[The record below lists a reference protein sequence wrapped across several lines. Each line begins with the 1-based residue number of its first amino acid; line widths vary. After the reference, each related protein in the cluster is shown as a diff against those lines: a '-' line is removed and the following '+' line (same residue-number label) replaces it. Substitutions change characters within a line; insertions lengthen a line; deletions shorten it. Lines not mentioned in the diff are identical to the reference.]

1 MVRPDKARY
10 CYDFLLS
17 FRSSRNGDPMSVAGL
32 SPQRGNTLERPAP
45 RPRAVPAAPATDSAD
60 SSAAAA
66 ENADCQQ
73 ADYFL
78 HLLAGRRRLID
89 HRVDEYQ
96 KAVAVAEANG
106 DAEAAC
112 SFRRMVRLEIQDRQ
126 TVDGMLEKLHRRF
139 LRPPGSDAPAAP
151 PRTRLA
157 VR

>member
-1 MVRPDKARY
+1 METAR
-10 CYDFLLS
+10 LS
-17 FRSSRNGDPMSVAGL
+17 RERGARSAAA
-32 SPQRGNTLERPAP
+32 RGSTSTLERPAP
-45 RPRAVPAAPATDSAD
+45 RPRAVAAAPASDSSAGGAD

-66 ENADCQQ
+66 DNADHQQ

-126 TVDGMLEKLHRRF
+126 TVDGMMEKLHRRF
-139 LRPPGSDAPAAP
+139 LRPAGSDAPAAP
-151 PRTRLA
+151 ARTRFA
-157 VR
+157 AR